1 MQDQGCVYVLLNC
14 SQVHLNTSVRS
25 LSDCSTVLWGDAR
38 PVWHQTISSFSP
50 CWWDRSYGLKGLQV
64 SNGKQE

>member
-25 LSDCSTVLWGDAR
+25 LSDCSTVLWGDAC
-38 PVWHQTISSFSP
+38 PVWPQTISSFSMLVGQEL
-50 CWWDRSYGLKGLQV
+50 WAKSLQV